1 MESFRNKIL
10 NHLDP
15 EIIQRLELRPVQLP
29 HDREI
34 EAPGQTIDNLFFL
47 ESGIGS
53 MTATFQDGSQVE
65 VGMFGYESVMGASAL
80 IGTLRSLN
88 RVYMQMDGHGY
99 ACRASVAK
107 REFHRFERF
116 SELILRNVQSQLIQ
130 ASQSAGC
137 NAKHEADQRLARWL
151 LLCRDRAQSNTLPL
165 KQEFLADMLGTSRPT
180 VSIAAQQLHERGLI
194 EYSRGIIHLL
204 DIPGLE
210 QLSCECYRVVKN
222 HLDNYLEV
230 EQS

>member
-1 MESFRNKIL
+1 MLSFRNKIL
-10 NHLDP
+10 QHLDADV
-15 EIIQRLELRPVQLP
+15 IDRLALRPVELERN
-29 HDREI
+29 REI
-34 EAPGQTIDNLFFL
+34 EFPGHTIDNLFFL
-47 ESGIGS
+47 ETGIGS

-88 RVYMQMDGHGY
+88 RVYMQMAGHGY

-107 REFHRFERF
+107 REFLRFERF
-116 SELILRNVQSQLIQ
+116 SELILRYVQAQLIQ

-137 NAKHEADQRLARWL
+137 NAKHEANQRLSRWL
-151 LLCRDRAQSNTLPL
+151 LLCRDRAQSDTLPL
-165 KQEFLADMLGTSRPT
+165 KHEFLADMLGTSRPT
-180 VSIAAQQLHERGLI
+180 VSIAAQELQERGLI
-194 EYSRGIIHLL
+194 EYKRGTVRIL
-204 DIPGLE
+204 DFAGLE
-210 QLSCECYRVVKN
+210 RLSCECYQVVKN